1 MQSASGLVTNLR
13 KKNFAAYISGS
24 GPSVCILTNKEKVE
38 EVISL
43 VPEDF
48 EAQQLNR
55 GHYGLPVYVYFPIK
69 DGTIFNYELQ
79 YRLPSSM
86 K

>member
-48 EAQQLNR
+48 EAQQLEIATT
-55 GHYGLPVYVYFPIK
+55 GASV
-69 DGTIFNYELQ
+69 Q
-79 YRLPSSM
+79 
-86 K
+86 